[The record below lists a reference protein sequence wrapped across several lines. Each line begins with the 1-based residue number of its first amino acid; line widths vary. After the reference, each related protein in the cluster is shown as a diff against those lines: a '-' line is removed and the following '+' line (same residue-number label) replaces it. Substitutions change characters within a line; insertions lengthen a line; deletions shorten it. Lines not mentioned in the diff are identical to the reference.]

1 MERSKNRF
9 EHLRK
14 SVVSGIVFSITV
26 AACSVTYAAYTAIA
40 NNKAPGNQLSS
51 SEWNAMANDLA
62 DHETRVSTLESAV
75 SGRKILQAAN
85 AMKADTW
92 SAATT

>member
-62 DHETRVSTLESAV
+62 DHETRISTLESAV

-85 AMKADTW
+85 AMKTDTW